1 MTIRL
6 LLIDEEP
13 ERAALMADALAD
25 EGYQVIRYAP
35 GLGPV
40 ADVVQREQPDVVVID
55 LASPDRDTL
64 EDMRGQS
71 GAGERPVVMFV
82 TDASEDVIAE
92 SVRAGVTAYARDSV
106 PQARVK
112 PLLDLAVAQFRRFRA
127 LQVELDQ
134 ARQSLAERKAIDRA
148 KGILMAQRQLSET
161 DAYHALRRMAMDRGI
176 KLAQL
181 AEQVI
186 AAEAL
191 LRP

>member
-1 MTIRL
+1 MTMRL

-13 ERAALMADALAD
+13 ERAALMAEVLTG
-25 EGYQVIRYAP
+25 EGYHVIRYAP

-82 TDASEDVIAE
+82 ADASEDVIAQA
-92 SVRAGVTAYARDSV
+92 VRAGVTAYARDSV

-127 LQVELDQ
+127 LQGELDQ

-148 KGILMAQRQLSET
+148 KGILMAQRNLSET
-161 DAYHALRRMAMDRGI
+161 DAYHALRRMAMDRGV
-176 KLAQL
+176 KLGQI

-191 LRP
+191 LRF